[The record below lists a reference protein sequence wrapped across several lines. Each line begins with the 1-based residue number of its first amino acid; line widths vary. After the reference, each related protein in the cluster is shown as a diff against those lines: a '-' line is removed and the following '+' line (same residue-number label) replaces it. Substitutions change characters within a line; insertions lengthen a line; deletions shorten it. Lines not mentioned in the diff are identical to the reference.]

1 MAPEMT
7 QLRKHWD
14 FFDQNQAARFIVSY
28 GGAGS
33 GKSRAVAQR
42 FVLNLIE
49 GTNERMLVTR
59 KTLPSLRITAY
70 RLVLDLLK
78 EVGFPLNQDT
88 WNKSEMLIRWKTN
101 EILFK
106 GLDDPEKIKSYEA
119 TQIWVEEATEITRED
134 FLQLN
139 LRLRLPSPAGNHLY
153 LTFNPVDQYH
163 WLITD
168 MVHGKKEGAAVL
180 HSTHQNNPFLDDEYR
195 RELESLKEIDDNYY
209 RVYTLGEPGVLK
221 NIIYTHYQVDT
232 LAAWPEKFQDVCYG
246 LDFGYNN
253 PSALVK
259 VGIRDQELY
268 LEEILYEEKLTN
280 TQLIEKM
287 KDLGID
293 HETPIYADS
302 AEPDRIEEIIRA
314 GFNTMPAQKNVRAGI
329 DRVKRYRLHIHP
341 ESVNLLGEIRGYKYR
356 EDKAGRVLEDPV
368 KWRDHLMDAMRY
380 AIHTHLGDLQ
390 EPGEEMVWTLP
401 PVRRR

>member
-1 MAPEMT
+1 MPREMT

-14 FFDQNQAARFIVSY
+14 FFDQNPAARFMVSY

-33 GKSRAVAQR
+33 GKSRSVGQR
-42 FVLNLIE
+42 FVLNLLE
-49 GTNERMLVTR
+49 GMNERMLVTR

-78 EVGFPLNQDT
+78 EAGFPLNQET

-139 LRLRLPSPAGNHLY
+139 LRLRLPSRVGNHLY

-168 MVHGKKEGAAVL
+168 LVHGKKGGSAVL
-180 HSTHQNNPFLDDEYR
+180 HSTHLDNPFLDDEYR
-195 RELESLKEIDDNYY
+195 RELEALKEIDENYY
-209 RVYTLGEPGVLK
+209 RIYALGEPGVLK
-221 NIIYTHYQVDT
+221 NIIYTNYMT
-232 LAAWPEKFQDVCYG
+232 EARAAWPDKFHDVFYG
-246 LDFGYNN
+246 LDFGFNN

-259 VGIRDQELY
+259 VGVRDRELY
-268 LEEILYEEKLTN
+268 LEEAIYEAKLTN
-280 TQLIEKM
+280 SDLIQRM

-293 HETPIYADS
+293 HEVPIYADS
-302 AEPDRIEEIIRA
+302 AEPARIEEIVQA
-314 GFNTMPAQKNVRAGI
+314 GFNVMPAQKSVRDGI
-329 DRVKRYRLHIHP
+329 DQVKRHRLHLHP

-356 EDKAGRVLEDPV
+356 EDKTGRVLEDPV

-380 AIHTHLGDLQ
+380 AIHTHLGGLQ
-390 EPGEEMVWTLP
+390 DEGETVWTLP
-401 PVRRR
+401 PIRRR